1 MFPRL
6 WGRICLIVSV
16 FFKFS
21 FLVGSIV
28 GISMVFLSIHQYL
41 ITSPHIRLEHII
53 VSGIE
58 DEDLKQ
64 ELIDMGQLGSDTCLL
79 TINLRKMK
87 VKMEKHPWV
96 RSIKAEKQYPHTLV
110 IQAVKEEPRA
120 LVVSD
125 RLFYMN
131 RFGDLFKEVGTS
143 DDMDYPVVTT
153 ASQNGSSRQEQIK
166 LAAHAMDLLEAET
179 GLLSHDQLSE
189 IHVDNDGCISLYSL
203 NMPTVIRV
211 NGDEFDDKK
220 KELKK
225 IMAHLERT
233 GRIYSVKT
241 IDLNYDDRAVVS
253 FKNG

>member
-53 VSGIE
+53 VSGID

-64 ELIDMGQLGSDTCLL
+64 ELIDMGQLGSDICLL

-153 ASQNGSSRQEQIK
+153 ASQNGSSRQEQLK

-220 KELKK
+220 TELKK